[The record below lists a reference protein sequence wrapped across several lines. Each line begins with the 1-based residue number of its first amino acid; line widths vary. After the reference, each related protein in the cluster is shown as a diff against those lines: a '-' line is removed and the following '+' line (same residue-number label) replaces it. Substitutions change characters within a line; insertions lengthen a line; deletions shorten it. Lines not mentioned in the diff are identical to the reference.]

1 MSIRDYNKK
10 LNLVVQDNVTNEYK
24 NYPLDDDFSSATI
37 WAIIEDLCEDNV
49 KNRMGFRVDF
59 MIVS

>member
-10 LNLVVQDNVTNEYK
+10 LNVVIQDGVTNEYK
-24 NYPLDDDFSSATI
+24 TYPIDQDFGTNTI
-37 WAIIEDLCEDNV
+37 WAIIEDLAQDNV
-49 KNRMGFRVDF
+49 ENRIGFRVDF